1 MGERREVGRK
11 REERGVHSLS
21 GQHRLLCSVVSH
33 SFRPHGASVREI
45 SQARM
50 LEPVATPY
58 CKASSQPRDRTPV
71 SCISCIGRWILSHG
85 TTWEAPGT
93 VTKTFF
99 FGGGGEFALH
109 YVTLVGKFAL
119 ADHDAVGVYRAIKD
133 SDSGKGL
140 PARLSLMPRTLTCFE
155 TRFLTK
161 LLLAVFF

>member
-71 SCISCIGRWILSHG
+71 SCISFIGRWILSHG

-99 FGGGGEFALH
+99 LEGGE
-109 YVTLVGKFAL
+109 
-119 ADHDAVGVYRAIKD
+119 
-133 SDSGKGL
+133 
-140 PARLSLMPRTLTCFE
+140 SLLCIM
-155 TRFLTK
+155 
-161 LLLAVFF
+161 